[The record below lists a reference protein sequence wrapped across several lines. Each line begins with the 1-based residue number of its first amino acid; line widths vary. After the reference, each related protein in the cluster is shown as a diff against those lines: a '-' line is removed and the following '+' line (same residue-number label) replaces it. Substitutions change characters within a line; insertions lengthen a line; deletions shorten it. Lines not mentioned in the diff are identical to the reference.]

1 MKIQHVDVNYTNQIW
16 PQVEKFIEAA
26 LVHQDDYTLEHAKVF
41 VTNGTWT
48 LVVAIDDD
56 QIIHGA
62 ATVMFYNRPNDR
74 VAFVITMGG
83 RLITGQ
89 ETYVQFSDLLK
100 VFGATYIECAS
111 RESATRLW
119 ERFGLKEKY
128 RVAGARLTA

>member
-1 MKIQHVDVNYTNQIW
+1 MRIQHVDINYVNQIW

-26 LVHQDDYTLEHAKVF
+26 LAYQDDYNIEHAKVF

-48 LVVAIDDD
+48 LIVAIDDE
-56 QIIHGA
+56 QTIHGA

-89 ETYVQFSDLLK
+89 ETYAQFSDLLK
-100 VFGATYIECAS
+100 VFGATYIEGAS

-128 RVAGARLTA
+128 RIAGAKL